1 MTNTILTR
9 VSPVALCIAMATPA
23 LAGPTYENNSGGTM
37 TWYGHL
43 NAVATS
49 VDDGTDTTSNFSDG
63 ANSPSRVGVEL
74 YQPLSNG
81 MKFRFRF
88 ETALGFTDSASFD
101 QNGITTDP
109 GWTRANLRHV
119 DFSLEGDWGR
129 FSAGQGSMAADGA
142 AEAGF
147 SNAGIALYSGN
158 TDFNAGYYFRDSNGN
173 LTSVAVG
180 DAFANFDG
188 SRRGR
193 IRYDSPSLAGFT
205 VSASYGQNILSSSD
219 DDDYSDIA
227 LRYGN
232 EFANGVELDAAI
244 AYQHRSVDGGTDI
257 DSLIGSVALAFDN
270 GLSFAA
276 AAGKQDDTID
286 ASYYYLQAAYDAD
299 FFSVGKTSFGIDYFS
314 GEDFNS
320 VGSESEIVGV
330 AVTQNFDKQDVEA
343 YLAYQIHSFDEVG
356 TDYEDVSTVVA
367 GARWRF

>member
-1 MTNTILTR
+1 MDTGQ
-9 VSPVALCIAMATPA
+9 SASCGF
-23 LAGPTYENNSGGTM
+23 LAGRRLGSVLGRSGQ
-37 TWYGHL
+37 H
-43 NAVATS
+43 
-49 VDDGTDTTSNFSDG
+49 
-63 ANSPSRVGVEL
+63 
-74 YQPLSNG
+74 
-81 MKFRFRF
+81 
-88 ETALGFTDSASFD
+88 
-101 QNGITTDP
+101 
-109 GWTRANLRHV
+109 
-119 DFSLEGDWGR
+119 
-129 FSAGQGSMAADGA
+129 AADGA